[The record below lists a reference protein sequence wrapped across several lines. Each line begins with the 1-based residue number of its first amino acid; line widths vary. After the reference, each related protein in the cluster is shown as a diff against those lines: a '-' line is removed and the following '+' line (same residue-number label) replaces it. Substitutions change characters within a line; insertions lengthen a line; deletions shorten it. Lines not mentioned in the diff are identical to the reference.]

1 MKKTIRFILNNKPM
15 ELSLD
20 TEETLLWVIRSH
32 EKLDLTGSKYGCGL
46 GYCGACTVL
55 IDNEAERSCMITADF
70 IEGKKITTIE
80 GLAQNEELHPV
91 QKAFI
96 EHDAMQCGYCTSGM
110 IMQATSLLTKN
121 PEPSRKDIIDGMEE
135 NLCRCGTHI
144 RVIKAIQTASKEMK
158 GGI

>member
-1 MKKTIRFILNNKPM
+1 MKKTFRFILNNKPM

-55 IDNEAERSCMITADF
+55 IDNEAERSCIITADF

>member
-15 ELSLD
+15 ELALD
-20 TEETLLWVIRSH
+20 TEASLLWVIRSH
-32 EKLDLTGSKYGCGL
+32 GELNLTGTKYGCGL

-55 IDNEAERSCMITADF
+55 IDNQAERSCMITADF

-80 GLAQNEELHPV
+80 GLANGEELHPV
-91 QKAFI
+91 QKAFMK
-96 EHDAMQCGYCTSGM
+96 HDAMQCGYCTSGM
-110 IMQATSLLTKN
+110 IMHATGFLNKN
-121 PEPSRKDIIDGMEE
+121 PEPSRQEIIDGMEE

-144 RVIKAIQTASKEMK
+144 RVIKAIQTAAKEMK

>member
-1 MKKTIRFILNNKPM
+1 M
-15 ELSLD
+15 EIALEP
-20 TEETLLWVIRSH
+20 EESLLWVIRSH
-32 EKLDLTGSKYGCGL
+32 KDLDLTGTKYGCGL

-55 IDNEAERSCMITADF
+55 INGQAERSCMITADY

-80 GLAQNEELHPV
+80 GLSQGGELHPV

-96 EHDAMQCGYCTSGM
+96 ENDAMQCGYCTSGM
-110 IMQATSLLTKN
+110 IMHATGLLNKN
-121 PEPSRKDIIDGMEE
+121 PDPTRQEIIEGMDE

-144 RVIKAIQTASKEMK
+144 RVIKAIETAAKEMK